1 MSVVSTYRKK
11 NRKKK
16 LQKALFL
23 MQMIDTWQQ
32 FQELQVYPQY
42 FRGSTNIFKNL
53 LLHVKRLAVLSLHF
67 KLHLI
72 KKSET
77 STAFFLK

>member
-11 NRKKK
+11 KEKKE

-32 FQELQVYPQY
+32 FQELYPQY
-42 FRGSTNIFKNL
+42 FRGSTNIFKN
-53 LLHVKRLAVLSLHF
+53 F
-67 KLHLI
+67 CYCM
-72 KKSET
+72 
-77 STAFFLK
+77 

>member
-11 NRKKK
+11 KEKKE

-72 KKSET
+72 KKKWDIKS
-77 STAFFLK
+77 FFP

>member
-11 NRKKK
+11 KEKKK

-42 FRGSTNIFKNL
+42 FRGSTNIFKN
-53 LLHVKRLAVLSLHF
+53 F
-67 KLHLI
+67 CY
-72 KKSET
+72 
-77 STAFFLK
+77 FM

>member
-1 MSVVSTYRKK
+1 
-11 NRKKK
+11 
-16 LQKALFL
+16 